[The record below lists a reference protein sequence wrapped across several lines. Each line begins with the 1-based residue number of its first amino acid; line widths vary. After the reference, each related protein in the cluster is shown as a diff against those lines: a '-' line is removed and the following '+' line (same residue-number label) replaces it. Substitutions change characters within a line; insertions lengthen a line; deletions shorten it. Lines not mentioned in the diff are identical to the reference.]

1 MRSRSLSRA
10 SDAHIQGK
18 GWRMVTSSVERF
30 CMGAWARGAVVFT
43 VFVLTSS
50 AHVTFG
56 QWVTY
61 PTPNVPR
68 LADGKPDLKAPAPR
82 QPDGK
87 PDFIGFWQ
95 PDRVRDCTAD
105 LASRVRLTQ
114 PCKPGEKVTVPLGPA
129 SVPGGMPLQSWAADL
144 VKQRTADLSKDDPH
158 ARCQPDNYPRTYWLP
173 HYTKIFH
180 VPGLLL
186 MLNEWNAQYR
196 QIYTDGRPLPE
207 DMHPIYSGYSIGKWV
222 GDTFVIT
229 TKGFRESEWLDV
241 PGHPITS
248 AASMTERITRPNYG
262 TLNLVITVDDPK
274 AYTRPWTVDMN
285 MKIMIDTQMI
295 DEFCLENEKDSIRL
309 VGPSGGNQR

>member
-1 MRSRSLSRA
+1 
-10 SDAHIQGK
+10 
-18 GWRMVTSSVERF
+18 MVPNGVERF
-30 CMGAWARGAVVFT
+30 RSEGRARGAVVFIA
-43 VFVLTSS
+43 FVLSSS
-50 AHVTFG
+50 AHVAFG

-87 PDFIGFWQ
+87 PDFFGFWQ
-95 PDRVRDCTAD
+95 PDRVRDCTPD

-114 PCKPGEKVTVPLGPA
+114 PCKAGEQVTVPAGPA
-129 SVPGGMPLQSWAADL
+129 SVPGGLPLQPWAAEL

-158 ARCQPDNYPRTYWLP
+158 NRCQPDNYPRVWWLP

-180 VPGLLL
+180 VPGEVL
-186 MLNEWNAQYR
+186 MLNEWNAAYR

-207 DMHPIYSGYSIGKWV
+207 LQHPIYSGYSIGKWE

-229 TKGFRESEWLDV
+229 TKGFRESEWLDT
-241 PGHPITS
+241 PGAPITG

-262 TLNLVITVDDPK
+262 TLNLVITIDDPK
-274 AYTRPWTVDMN
+274 AYTKPFTIDMN

-295 DEFCLENEKDSIRL
+295 DEFCMENERDSSRL
-309 VGPSGGNQR
+309 LGASGGK